1 MGLFKTSQIYHDVLP
16 YVDRAANDLLNSFKK
31 EGYNV
36 RGQKLANDEW
46 DISINK
52 GNWIEVAVGLS
63 SALKIKLT
71 PTSLHIHA
79 EAGVGV
85 LGQQV
90 IPTLLAYT
98 IFWPI
103 VLAQVWGLIKQSALD
118 EKALTILHESFER
131 YAGKTVIVKK
141 LG

>member
-16 YVDRAANDLLNSFKK
+16 YIDRAANDLLDSFQQ
-31 EGYNV
+31 EEFNV
-36 RGQKLANDEW
+36 RGQKLANNEW

-52 GNWIEVAVGLS
+52 GNWIEAAVGLS
-63 SALKIKLT
+63 TALKIKIT
-71 PTSLHIHA
+71 PTSHHVHA
-79 EAGVGV
+79 EVSVGIF
-85 LGQQV
+85 GQQV

-103 VLAQVWGLIKQSALD
+103 ALAQVWGLIKQSALD
-118 EKALTILHESFER
+118 ERALTILHESFEH

-141 LG
+141 IS